1 MKYTFLV
8 SYVTRKYVFYL
19 RILLIVISFEML
31 THSNK
36 YILMLHLK
44 KKHPKDFNIYFYEY

>member
-1 MKYTFLV
+1 
-8 SYVTRKYVFYL
+8 
-19 RILLIVISFEML
+19 ML

-44 KKHPKDFNIYFYEY
+44 KKHPKDFNIYFYEYKLLRIKKRIRN